1 MAGPS
6 EPWPPS
12 DYEAADI
19 SKRLDDYG
27 ITFAVSIGT
36 RQIMI
41 KPSTDENVELVRE
54 AIAPLDLEIE
64 EWVGPL
70 PRRY

>member
-6 EPWPPS
+6 DSWPPS

-19 SKRLDDYG
+19 SKRLDAYG

-36 RQIMI
+36 TQIMI
-41 KPSTDENVELVRE
+41 KPWTQENAELVRE
-54 AIAPLDLEIE
+54 VIAPLDMEIE
-64 EWVGPL
+64 EWVRPL